1 MDNSRVDGV
10 VHSLENTQSER
21 WCLCGKVKKEEGMKK
36 SVVSFFVTGAVV
48 GWLACAQATTISVFN
63 NDTQTAEINAWIAA
77 QGGQVTVLEDFEGVQ
92 SGLYNSLT
100 TSLGTFSAPGNNQFD
115 VRDQPNTWSRTNYT
129 PGGSNFLDSNDRP
142 NITLTMNSSQPLYN
156 LFFYI
161 QDPADGWPFNHGH
174 TASTTNIMAFDTDG
188 QPADYTFQGST
199 DPHGNS
205 AYDGQRWFVGITTNS
220 PILQIEFIVNN
231 PWDGYGLD
239 YFSTVTSAPVPE
251 PATML
256 LFGTGL
262 AGLAGLRRRQGRK

>member
-1 MDNSRVDGV
+1 
-10 VHSLENTQSER
+10 
-21 WCLCGKVKKEEGMKK
+21 MKK
-36 SVVSFFVTGAVV
+36 LVVSFFVTGTVV

-129 PGGSNFLDSNDRP
+129 PGGSNFLDSNDLQ

-156 LFFYI
+156 MFFYI
-161 QDPADGWPFNHGH
+161 QDPADGWPFNSGS
-174 TASTTNIMAFDTDG
+174 TASETTIMPFDTNG
-188 QPADYTFQGST
+188 LPATPYKFQGSL
-199 DPHGNS
+199 DQHGNT
-205 AYDGQRWFVGITTNS
+205 AYDGQRWFVGITTTNA
-220 PILQIEFIVNN
+220 PILEIDFMVNN

-239 YFSTVTSAPVPE
+239 DFSTVTSAPVPE